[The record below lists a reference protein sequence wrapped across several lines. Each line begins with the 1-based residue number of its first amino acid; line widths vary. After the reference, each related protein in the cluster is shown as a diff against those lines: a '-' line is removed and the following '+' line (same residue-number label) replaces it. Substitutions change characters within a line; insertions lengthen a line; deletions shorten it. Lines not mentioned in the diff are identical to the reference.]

1 MLVLVYVMVLALV
14 HAEDVLV
21 AVLDHAV
28 VVLLDVVVAL
38 AVVVLVLDA
47 AILVILAVVQDA
59 AFHVAKAALAD
70 VMDVLEDVL

>member
-1 MLVLVYVMVLALV
+1 MLALAYVMVLALA
-14 HAEDVLV
+14 HAVDVLV

-38 AVVVLVLDA
+38 VVVVLALDVG
-47 AILVILAVVQDA
+47 ILVLLAVVQDA
-59 AFHVAKAALAD
+59 AFHVAKAVLVD